1 MIIRKIKILLII
13 IFILNIYS
21 SDVLAKKE
29 AKILFRINNEIIT
42 NLDIK
47 REAQYLIAL
56 NNELMSM
63 EKNKILELAK
73 NSLIRE
79 KIKIIELK
87 KNYDLNQEYKKL
99 GLILTNF
106 YKTLNFNNVSEFKNY
121 LSNYGISYGEVKN
134 KIKIESMWNSLIYS
148 KFNDQVAID
157 IKKLK
162 KKIETDYSDEEE
174 VYLLSE
180 ILFSIKNINEFDEK
194 YKLIKESIIKT
205 GFKNTAN
212 IYSVSDSSKLGGKIG
227 WIKKSQLSDI
237 IKNEIE
243 KINMGEVSK
252 AIKIVNG
259 YIILKLE
266 DKKIEKKEVNFDEK
280 LKELINYERNKQL
293 NQFSILYFN
302 KIKINQ
308 IIQ

>member
-1 MIIRKIKILLII
+1 MIIKKIKILLII

-21 SDVLAKKE
+21 SDVLAKQE

-47 REAQYLIAL
+47 KEAQYLIAL

-87 KNYDLNQEYKKL
+87 KNYDLNQENKKIE
-99 GLILTNF
+99 LILTNI
-106 YKTLNFNNVSEFKNY
+106 YKKLNFNNVSEFKNY
-121 LSNYGISYGEVKN
+121 LSNYGISYEEVKN
-134 KIKIESMWNSLIYS
+134 KIKVESMWNSLIYA
-148 KFNDQVAID
+148 KYNNQVVID
-157 IKKLK
+157 LKKLE
-162 KKIETDYSDEEE
+162 KKIKTEYSNEEE

-180 ILFSIKNINEFDEK
+180 IVFNIKNINEFDEK

-212 IYSVSDSSKLGGKIG
+212 IYSISDSSKLGGTIG

-243 KINMGEVSK
+243 KINMGEVSRP
-252 AIKIVNG
+252 IKIVNG
-259 YIILKLE
+259 YIILKIE
-266 DKKIEKKEVNFDEK
+266 DKKIEKKEVNFNKK
-280 LKELINYERNKQL
+280 LKDLINYERNKQL

-308 IIQ
+308 TIK